1 VVGAVTAT
9 TGSAGS
15 VLVVE
20 VVTVADRVVTPANTS
35 VLVVVLVAT
44 TGTVTVLVGIFKSVE
59 QNADAEGT
67 ALKAESTRLTTLH
80 SAGGTAR
87 LSRAR
92 AATVGTIHRR
102 LESNILNVPM
112 GLVEGELW

>member
-1 VVGAVTAT
+1 MYGASNRTYTCVVSVKVTVVGAVTVT
-9 TGSAGS
+9 TGSAAS

-44 TGTVTVLVGIFKSVE
+44 TGTVTVLVGIFKRVE

-67 ALKAESTRLTTLH
+67 ALKADITSLTTLH
-80 SAGGTAR
+80 SAGETAR
-87 LSRAR
+87 LSRAT
-92 AATVGTIHRR
+92 AATAGI
-102 LESNILNVPM
+102 M
-112 GLVEGELW
+112 